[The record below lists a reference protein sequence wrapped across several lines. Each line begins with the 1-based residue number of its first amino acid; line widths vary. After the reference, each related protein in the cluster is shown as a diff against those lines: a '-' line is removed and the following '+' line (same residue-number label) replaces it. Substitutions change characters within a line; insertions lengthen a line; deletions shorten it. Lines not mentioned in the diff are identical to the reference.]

1 MENKGKWFKHYRLL
15 FNKRY
20 LRKWYKALHILW
32 VRPFRCWVRPVL
44 FKYQIWHWIT
54 LRNPPGLRFAGLLA
68 DEGGKSTQGC
78 RGNLI
83 VKDGGSAGQQKAT
96 QTISTSQHLG
106 QVFHFQQSPPEGQSG
121 HPSWCQ
127 DWLQPTQKQPLPPR
141 CNDSQ
146 RAHFY
151 VQRPLQIHS
160 NFPTFVTTSPTLDK
174 AKDSRL
180 STSHRS
186 GMAEV
191 LWDNRTPEKNSLWRE
206 GEGEEV
212 PRQNHPRAEP
222 AFVRNLFF
230 LDLKKLERAG
240 CHHSQTN
247 FHLKMIFCSFPKSN
261 FHHFQVRAKK
271 LCDHCVNCGKKRIK
285 KIVTNASQEVFTNLP
300 YSLCPRST
308 RLKQRCCADFPAFP
322 IVRERG

>member
-54 LRNPPGLRFAGLLA
+54 LRNQPGLRFAGLLA
-68 DEGGKSTQGC
+68 DEGGKCTQGC

-96 QTISTSQHLG
+96 QMISTSQHLG

-146 RAHFY
+146 RAQSRIMIYFENIEIHKRKDLILSFVYFY

-191 LWDNRTPEKNSLWRE
+191 LWDKTTPEKKQSL
-206 GEGEEV
+206 
-212 PRQNHPRAEP
+212 
-222 AFVRNLFF
+222 
-230 LDLKKLERAG
+230 
-240 CHHSQTN
+240 
-247 FHLKMIFCSFPKSN
+247 
-261 FHHFQVRAKK
+261 
-271 LCDHCVNCGKKRIK
+271 
-285 KIVTNASQEVFTNLP
+285 
-300 YSLCPRST
+300 
-308 RLKQRCCADFPAFP
+308 
-322 IVRERG
+322 